1 MEMTNAMIQYRLINH
16 TEYNLKER
24 EALLKDFD
32 VDGMPAHVLLS
43 TCNRVEM
50 YWGEGCVPEEVMRHL
65 YKVAAGL
72 ESAIVGERAIQGQLK
87 QAYLRACEKYQLSSS
102 LHRLFQTAMH
112 TGKRVRTET
121 KIAEGAVSHSQVTVE
136 ILKQEKID
144 LKRKIIAIIGV
155 NKLTEDILKFLTA
168 RGATNIFLS
177 NRHPEK
183 AQILASR
190 YNGTAISLENKR
202 SMLQFTDILICA
214 TSAPHLIVHPED
226 IPEDKDMLIFD
237 LAFPRDVSEE
247 AGLFSHV
254 KLFNLEDVESFAKKN
269 LSLRLREINKAE
281 QIIDEEVAKYYQ
293 WQSFAEKMMN
303 R

>member
-1 MEMTNAMIQYRLINH
+1 MIRYKFINNA
-16 TEYNLKER
+16 EYSLRER
-24 EALLKDFD
+24 EALLKGFEMDR
-32 VDGMPAHVLLS
+32 MPAHVLLS

-50 YWGEGCVPEEVMRHL
+50 YWGEGCVPEEVVRHL
-65 YKVAAGL
+65 YRVAAGL
-72 ESAIVGERAIQGQLK
+72 ESSLIGERAIQGQLK
-87 QAYLRACEKYQLSSS
+87 QAYLLACEKYQLSSS

-136 ILKQEKID
+136 ILKMEKID
-144 LKRKIIAIIGV
+144 LKKKIIAIIGV
-155 NKLTEDILKFLTA
+155 NKLTEDILKFLTS

-177 NRHPEK
+177 NRNVEK
-183 AQILASR
+183 AQVLASR

-214 TSAPHLIVHPED
+214 TSAPHLIIHPED
-226 IPEDKDMLIFD
+226 ISEDKDLLVFD
-237 LAFPRDVSEE
+237 LAFPRDVSEKV
-247 AGLFSHV
+247 GTFRHV
-254 KLFNLEDVESFAKKN
+254 KLFNLEDVERFAKKN
-269 LSLRLREINKAE
+269 LSLRLREMNKAE

-303 R
+303 Q